1 MPTYDYRCVDC
12 GLEVEVAHGIHDRG
26 PSTCGS
32 CGGVMR
38 KAVSTPAIHFKGSGW
53 AKKDAR
59 AAAKVAPASTSVA
72 TTDTKSGEAGAATA
86 SGSEGKAEGAAT
98 VSPSHSGG
106 RPSTTKPTPSGSE

>member
-1 MPTYDYRCVDC
+1 
-12 GLEVEVAHGIHDRG
+12 
-26 PSTCGS
+26 
-32 CGGVMR
+32 MR

>member
-1 MPTYDYRCVDC
+1 MPTYDYRCDGC
-12 GLEVEVAHGIHDRG
+12 GFEVEVRHGIYDGG

-59 AAAKVAPASTSVA
+59 AAAKAAPSSTSVSS
-72 TTDTKSGEAGAATA
+72 TDTKPGEASAATA
-86 SGSEGKAEGAAT
+86 SVPEGKAESAAT
-98 VSPSHSGG
+98 VGPPGG
-106 RPSTTKPTPSGSE
+106 GDRASATKSTSSSSE

>member
-1 MPTYDYRCVDC
+1 MPTYDYRCADC

-59 AAAKVAPASTSVA
+59 SAAKASPAA
-72 TTDTKSGEAGAATA
+72 
-86 SGSEGKAEGAAT
+86 
-98 VSPSHSGG
+98 
-106 RPSTTKPTPSGSE
+106 TPSGAEAKPGATDRPTDSASSGKADKAASDPSASPSAGVEAAKSTSSGGA

>member
-1 MPTYDYRCVDC
+1 MPTYDYRCADC
-12 GLEVEVAHGIHDRG
+12 GLEVEVTHGIHDRG
-26 PSTCGS
+26 PATCGS

-59 AAAKVAPASTSVA
+59 TAAKAAPSTTSDAS
-72 TTDTKSGEAGAATA
+72 TDTKPGKTGAAAA

-98 VSPSHSGG
+98 VSPPASGD
-106 RPSTTKPTPSGSE
+106 RAAATTSTPSGSE

>member
-1 MPTYDYRCVDC
+1 MPTYDYRCADC

-26 PSTCGS
+26 PATCGS

-59 AAAKVAPASTSVA
+59 AAARAAPSSTSV
-72 TTDTKSGEAGAATA
+72 TSTDTKTGETGAAAA
-86 SGSEGKAEGAAT
+86 SGSEGKAEGSAT
-98 VSPSHSGG
+98 VSPPSSGDH
-106 RPSTTKPTPSGSE
+106 PAPTKSTPSRSE

>member
-1 MPTYDYRCVDC
+1 MPTYDYRCADC

-53 AKKDAR
+53 AKKDA
-59 AAAKVAPASTSVA
+59 
-72 TTDTKSGEAGAATA
+72 GAATA
-86 SGSEGKAEGAAT
+86 SSSEAKAEGAAT
-98 VSPSHSGG
+98 VDPPASGD
-106 RPSTTKPTPSGSE
+106 RAATPKSTPSGSE